1 MLIFSLVYKKWVAFN
16 IHLKQ
21 GSTDIFKINFLF
33 IFLFFL
39 YIVKFFAHS
48 LSFVHCIVLRI
59 FFFFSF
65 LMLHPYT
72 QNYFMPTMR
81 WNGITHSPSST

>member
-59 FFFFSF
+59 FFFFF
-65 LMLHPYT
+65 FPYVT
-72 QNYFMPTMR
+72 SVHTKLLYANYALE
-81 WNGITHSPSST
+81 WYYA